1 MFLERLEATRPYQQ
15 LRYWM
20 NTGLVDFF
28 SKHVFDGRSGLH
40 VAEVACGSGAA
51 SHMIASHAAI
61 HISLAGDI
69 NMLDFQQAQL
79 KNFKAKFVL
88 MDLFRPP
95 LQSES
100 MDLVWNSS
108 SVEEFD
114 QPLEAVKGMAQLAKR
129 GGYVFV
135 GVPYKYGPAGWLGW
149 IPNKKVRA
157 WLGRNYSRQQ
167 LRVLLEEC
175 GLTVEKELTYLG
187 TTFIGALGRK
197 SF

>member
-20 NTGLVDFF
+20 NTGLVKFF
-28 SKHVFDGRSGLH
+28 SKNVFEGRTGLD

-51 SHMIASHAAI
+51 SHMIAGHPGI
-61 HISLAGDI
+61 RISLAGDI
-69 NMLDFQQAQL
+69 NMLDFQQARL
-79 KNFKAKFVL
+79 KDFNAKFVL
-88 MDLFRPP
+88 MDLFKPP
-95 LQSES
+95 LQPGS

-114 QPLEAVKGMAQLAKR
+114 QPSAAVKGMAQLAKK

-135 GVPYKYGPAGWLGW
+135 GVPFKYGPAGWLGW

-157 WLGRNYSRQQ
+157 WLGRNYSRKQ
-167 LRVLLEEC
+167 LRALLEEC
-175 GLTVEKELTYLG
+175 GLIVEKELTYLG

-197 SF
+197 PF